1 MPDSSVVVTAVDGVE
16 VGAWAAVLRGLR
28 EWRQRW
34 PALYWTHASER
45 DACGALAMWAAREVN
60 EGWEP
65 FGHMAASEEES
76 GPIPQTAAGPAA
88 ALLACAPPGVRRMAW
103 LRHCPLLQE
112 DRPVGGADG
121 PAPMNPTASHMLLVS
136 AAPAVPSALFC
147 ALQGT
152 GGAPTESLNSVS
164 APAGPTPQPSAVQ
177 RGVAHVLEAVL
188 LPHVVA
194 CARRRAEEWAA
205 DAPDAGGAAL
215 LRAYRDWAAA
225 VLPTTSPV
233 LRDLD
238 ALAGALQSTVL
249 FH

>member
-1 MPDSSVVVTAVDGVE
+1 M
-16 VGAWAAVLRGLR
+16 
-28 EWRQRW
+28 
-34 PALYWTHASER
+34 
-45 DACGALAMWAAREVN
+45 
-60 EGWEP
+60 
-65 FGHMAASEEES
+65 
-76 GPIPQTAAGPAA
+76 
-88 ALLACAPPGVRRMAW
+88 
-103 LRHCPLLQE
+103 
-112 DRPVGGADG
+112 
-121 PAPMNPTASHMLLVS
+121 
-136 AAPAVPSALFC
+136 
-147 ALQGT
+147 
-152 GGAPTESLNSVS
+152 S

-215 LRAYRDWAAA
+215 LRAYRGRASRAARGLSACCCWCDCGSCGGSGWGFTFFQSTVCPPVRLAHRFRPRAPFRGRRRRPGGDWAAA